1 MNDTEKQI
9 SIAATVM
16 ALTFVVVFVGVIL
29 IGVLGGEIGA
39 MFTKVLLVVTA
50 CIFLFGAGFLALK
63 YAFTLLLEEYIA
75 SKEPEPSLSDVIR
88 ESLAKLQEER
98 DKDDQG

>member
-9 SIAATVM
+9 SIAATAM

-29 IGVLGGEIGA
+29 IGILGGEIGA
-39 MFTKVLLVVTA
+39 MFVKVLLAVTMFFFGA
-50 CIFLFGAGFLALK
+50 IAIFLGLK
-63 YAFTLLLEEYIA
+63 YMFTYFLEEYIA
-75 SKEPEPSLSDVIR
+75 SKEPEPSLYDVVR